1 MPTKPEDYFKFSKL
15 ERKGILSL
23 LCLIIISL
31 VYNVWIKSFLYD
43 PNFNHKAKWY
53 LEQLEA
59 MEKIKIPPQI
69 ESETID
75 SIQIEPFDP
84 NLIDEK
90 GWQDLGLNQKQAKII
105 MNYRAKGGTFRIK
118 SDLNKM
124 YSISDQKF
132 QELEPY
138 ILLPDTLDFKTEV
151 HKKHQTFQK
160 KDKTEIIALVKIN
173 SADSLQFIKLKGI
186 GPVLSSRIL
195 KYRERLGGFHNIF
208 QISEVYGLQDSTFQK
223 LKKYFILDTVK
234 LRTININR
242 ADAKTLKRLP
252 YLRWKHANAIE
263 KYRRQHGK
271 FSDLNELDNIILL
284 DSNLIKK
291 IKPYLKLE

>member
-59 MEKIKIPPQI
+59 MEKIKIPQQI

-84 NLIDEK
+84 NSLDEE
-90 GWQDLGLNQKQAKII
+90 GWQDLGLNQKQAKVI
-105 MNYRAKGGTFRIK
+105 MNYRAKGGTFKIK
-118 SDLNKM
+118 SDLSKM
-124 YSISDQKF
+124 YSISDQKY
-132 QELEPY
+132 QELRPF
-138 ILLPDTLDFKTEV
+138 ILLPDSMVFTSHIQENPQAFE
-151 HKKHQTFQK
+151 K
-160 KDKTEIIALVKIN
+160 KDKTEIIVYVKIN

-195 KYRERLGGFHNIF
+195 NYRERLGGFHSIF
-208 QISEVYGLQDSTFQK
+208 QISEVYGLQDSTFRK
-223 LKKYFILDTVK
+223 IKKYFILDTVK
-234 LRTININR
+234 LRTININT